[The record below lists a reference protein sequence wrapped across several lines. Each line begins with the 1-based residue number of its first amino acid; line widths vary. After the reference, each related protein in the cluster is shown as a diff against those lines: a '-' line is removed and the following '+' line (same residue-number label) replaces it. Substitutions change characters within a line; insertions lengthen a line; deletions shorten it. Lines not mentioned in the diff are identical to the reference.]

1 MCAGKPARAKSSR
14 VALSSEAH
22 RMSAD
27 KSDIELDSKVRH
39 LETKQRDLETKQTQ
53 LDSEIQDLQ
62 HRQQGGEFS
71 GDQGQLR
78 LDSEPLLSRTKTCTR
93 RSSSIQRLS
102 KLSKKAQACPGL
114 LCSQLSIARSVIHAT
129 HSAHATPGAARHR
142 WALLLRQLGNHR
154 LGGNQ

>member
-1 MCAGKPARAKSSR
+1 
-14 VALSSEAH
+14 
-22 RMSAD
+22 MSAD

-114 LCSQLSIARSVIHAT
+114 LCSQ
-129 HSAHATPGAARHR
+129 
-142 WALLLRQLGNHR
+142 
-154 LGGNQ
+154 